1 VTGKLSAKWL
11 TLAFLA
17 SLFIPFGRAPAQ
29 QPTEQNAKVDP
40 LYHGLDNGAVLRAQI
55 ALQLTLEKSSSH
67 NTRRW
72 RDTASGSSGTI
83 TPLRTFRIKT
93 GHYCREYR
101 ERISSVDRVVAVTR
115 VACRDTDGVWQLA
128 GR

>member
-1 VTGKLSAKWL
+1 MAVTGKLSAKWL

-29 QPTEQNAKVDP
+29 QNAKVDP
-40 LYHGLDNGAVLRAQI
+40 IYQGLDNGAVLRAQS
-55 ALQLTLEKSSSH
+55 ALQFSLEKLSS
-67 NTRRW
+67 
-72 RDTASGSSGTI
+72 RDTHRWDDAVSGSSGTI